1 MSKTVESDKE
11 KYNITCVYIY
21 KDENK
26 VAIVDK
32 TASKLPDLKWKKASS
47 MKKKIQSIVKLL
59 SSMIYTVSEEDVNE
73 IIGYYNEKFG
83 KNLKPET
90 YRSLIEARYS
100 EGYKADDFKTVI
112 DNKASEWLNNPKMAS
127 NLKPT
132 TLFRACHFDEY
143 LNTVKYI
150 DPNKLQREPTFDIS
164 EYEKY
169 MKSGKALDD
178 LNVVPDKEA
187 EDV

>member
-1 MSKTVESDKE
+1 M
-11 KYNITCVYIY
+11 YIY

-83 KNLKPET
+83 KNLKPKT

-100 EGYKADDFKTVI
+100 EGYKAEDFKTVI
-112 DNKASEWLNNPKMAS
+112 DNKAAEWLNNPKMAS

-143 LNTVKYI
+143 LNTVKYV
-150 DPNKLQREPTFDIS
+150 DPNKLQREPTYDITDWT
-164 EYEKY
+164 EYAG
-169 MKSGKALDD
+169 SDKALDD
-178 LNVVPDKEA
+178 LDAALDKEA
-187 EDV
+187 EYV